1 MNSISIDIET
11 FSSANLQKCGVYRYA
26 ESDDFEILL
35 FGYSVDGGAV
45 QVVDLACG
53 EKIPNEIINALMDN
67 SVTKWAFNAMFE
79 RVCLSKWLN
88 LTDYLDPTS
97 WKCSM
102 VWSAYMGLP
111 LSLEGVG
118 AVQVV
123 DLPVRQEI
131 AEKYNLKT
139 ISDLV
144 EQIEKGEKIRL
155 AGFQEWVERDD
166 GLKRVEEVYDFE
178 YPKDQISLLSMFMGL
193 DAMDQGEVDV
203 CISNTIEPRI
213 KAYDLF
219 VLEDDK
225 SCFPVYNPAPLFRQ
239 EIIDAYPDLTDQVQM
254 LTDELTEDA
263 INDLCTRVDVDKES
277 VDKVAADFLKE
288 KGLI

>member
-1 MNSISIDIET
+1 
-11 FSSANLQKCGVYRYA
+11 
-26 ESDDFEILL
+26 
-35 FGYSVDGGAV
+35 
-45 QVVDLACG
+45 
-53 EKIPNEIINALMDN
+53 
-67 SVTKWAFNAMFE
+67 
-79 RVCLSKWLN
+79 
-88 LTDYLDPTS
+88 
-97 WKCSM
+97 
-102 VWSAYMGLP
+102 
-111 LSLEGVG
+111 
-118 AVQVV
+118 
-123 DLPVRQEI
+123 
-131 AEKYNLKT
+131 
-139 ISDLV
+139 LV

>member
-118 AVQVV
+118 AV
-123 DLPVRQEI
+123 L
-131 AEKYNLKT
+131 
-139 ISDLV
+139 
-144 EQIEKGEKIRL
+144 
-155 AGFQEWVERDD
+155 
-166 GLKRVEEVYDFE
+166 GL
-178 YPKDQISLLSMFMGL
+178 
-193 DAMDQGEVDV
+193 
-203 CISNTIEPRI
+203 
-213 KAYDLF
+213 
-219 VLEDDK
+219 
-225 SCFPVYNPAPLFRQ
+225 
-239 EIIDAYPDLTDQVQM
+239 
-254 LTDELTEDA
+254 
-263 INDLCTRVDVDKES
+263 
-277 VDKVAADFLKE
+277 
-288 KGLI
+288 